1 MQRTNSFNDKLER
14 CVRKVFLSS
23 DDDYKYCMG
32 NYAFA
37 VSKSM
42 HMTSRLQD
50 QVLDCCAARMLNF
63 KCFRTLLHSKCGISK
78 EEVME
83 NDDEHFNLWNNLRI
97 PTRHGK
103 CGEKQQSLRYCNL
116 DDDSENEINSTAKIR
131 AEDSQAD
138 SSNSILTQ
146 AQYKAQ
152 LYNQSMISIPTIISL
167 PKTNE
172 TSKLFNLLKNYQLIV
187 QLVKKD
193 SNNIN

>member
-1 MQRTNSFNDKLER
+1 MQKTNSFSDKLER

-37 VSKSM
+37 VSKNM
-42 HMTSRLQD
+42 HMTSGLQD
-50 QVLDCCAARMLNF
+50 QVLDCCATRMLNF

-83 NDDEHFNLWNNLRI
+83 NDDEHFNFWNNLKI
-97 PTRHGK
+97 PTHHGK

-116 DDDSENEINSTAKIR
+116 DDDSENEINSTAEIR
-131 AEDSQAD
+131 AEDSQTD

-152 LYNQSMISIPTIISL
+152 LYNQSMISIPIIISL

-172 TSKLFNLLKNYQLIV
+172 TLKLFDLLKNYQLIA